1 MSRKAGLRRRQNA
14 VKEGPALKA
23 ARLCRAAKL
32 AIAQGNLDVAQEA
45 YGAAIEC
52 GTRDPE
58 AFNDLA
64 TIYDKKGVKAEE
76 RFQLLSKAFEM
87 APGHPVI
94 RRNFLNLLQGLLV
107 AFEQAGHFREA
118 LPLHLRRVALEP
130 DSAPAQRALGYCYG
144 QLGHSEAAVTH
155 FTRATTL
162 DPNNPGYHNDLGL
175 AWLELHQLSQARAAF
190 QRVLELN
197 PRSVP
202 AFVHLGLLANITGLT
217 DVAVNMMHR
226 ALQVDPN
233 CVEAHNNL
241 AMFLRD
247 QGELVECR
255 RHYQQALRLKPNQA
269 SVFSGYLLSL
279 NDDPAAEPDWVASE
293 HRRFN
298 EIVKSRSRPLAPRSL
313 DPEKRLRI
321 AYLSPDFR
329 THSVAHFIAPLLE
342 AHDRLMVE
350 VTCYATSNAEDGM
363 TERIRQATDRWRP
376 VFRLSDDDLA
386 ALIQEDQIDVL
397 IELSGHTAD
406 NRLTMLAERTA
417 PVQMT
422 YLGYPNTTGLA
433 SVDYRI
439 TDAVADPPG
448 VTDAWHT
455 EKLLRIDGGFLAY
468 AAPPFAKE
476 IPVSDPPARK
486 AGAITF
492 GSFNNLAKTND
503 TLLQSWA
510 TILARVP
517 HSRLLLK
524 AHGLRNEGVRQRIL
538 RTFAAH
544 GEIAPE
550 RVCFMGHE
558 RSAADHLQRYHEVDL
573 ALDTFPYNGTTTTCE
588 ALWMG
593 VPVLTLQGRS
603 HAGRVGA
610 SLLSRVA
617 LQEFVAQDWSDYV
630 EKAVVWAGRQDN
642 SGELRSKL
650 RGRLLASPLMDAG
663 RLARGLEAAFREAWR
678 SYCRGRSS
686 QGDAPT
692 CRR

>member
-14 VKEGPALKA
+14 VKEDPALKA
-23 ARLCRAAKL
+23 AKLCRTAKL
-32 AIAQGNLDVAQEA
+32 AIAQGNLNLAEEA

-52 GTRDPE
+52 GSRDPD

-64 TIYDKKGVKAEE
+64 TIYDKKGVKPEE
-76 RFQLLSKAFEM
+76 RFQLLSRAFEL
-87 APGHPVI
+87 APRHPVI
-94 RRNFLNLLQGLLV
+94 RRNFLNLLQRLL
-107 AFEQAGHFREA
+107 AALEQAGRFREA
-118 LPLHLRRVALEP
+118 LPLHLRRVAIEP
-130 DSAPAQRALGYCYG
+130 DSAPTQRALGYCCGKVG
-144 QLGHSEAAVTH
+144 QSEAAVAH

-175 AWLELHQLSQARAAF
+175 AWLELHQLSEARAAF
-190 QRVLELN
+190 QRVLELD
-197 PRSVP
+197 PQSVR
-202 AFVHLGLLANITGLT
+202 AFMHLGLLANIAGLT
-217 DVAVNMMHR
+217 EVAVNMMRR

-255 RHYQQALRLKPNQA
+255 RHYQQALRLKPDQT

-279 NDDPAAEPDWVASE
+279 NDDPAAEPDWVAAE
-293 HRRFN
+293 HRRFDG
-298 EIVKSRSRPLAPRSL
+298 IVKRSSRPLAPRTL
-313 DPEKRLRI
+313 DPERKLRI

-342 AHDRLMVE
+342 AHDRSVVE

-363 TERIRQATDRWRP
+363 TERIRQATERWRS
-376 VFRLSDDDLA
+376 VFRMSDDDLA
-386 ALIQEDQIDVL
+386 ALIQDDQIDVL

-433 SVDYRI
+433 SMDYRI

-448 VTDAWHT
+448 VTDGWHT
-455 EKLLRIDGGFLAY
+455 EKLLRVDGGFLAY
-468 AAPPFAKE
+468 SAPALASE
-476 IPVSDPPARK
+476 IPIAEPPVRK
-486 AGAITF
+486 TGHMTF

-503 TLLQSWA
+503 TLLQIWA
-510 TILARVP
+510 AILARVP
-517 HSRLLLK
+517 GSRLLLK
-524 AHGLRNEGVRQRIL
+524 AHGLRNEGAKRRVL
-538 RTFAAH
+538 KALAAH
-544 GEIAPE
+544 GGIGEE
-550 RVCFMGHE
+550 RVCLMGHE
-558 RSAADHLQRYHEVDL
+558 PSVADHLQRYNEIDL

-593 VPVLTLQGRS
+593 VPVITVQGRC

-610 SLLSRVA
+610 SLLSRIG
-617 LQEFVAQDWSDYV
+617 LQDFVANDQSEYV
-630 EKAVVWAGRQDN
+630 EMAVAWAGRQERLA
-642 SGELRSKL
+642 ELRSRL
-650 RGRLLASPLMDAG
+650 RERLVASPVMDAR
-663 RLARGLEAAFREAWR
+663 RLARGLEVAFREAWR
-678 SYCRGRSS
+678 IYCRSH
-686 QGDAPT
+686 
-692 CRR
+692 

>member
-1 MSRKAGLRRRQNA
+1 
-14 VKEGPALKA
+14 
-23 ARLCRAAKL
+23 
-32 AIAQGNLDVAQEA
+32 
-45 YGAAIEC
+45 
-52 GTRDPE
+52 
-58 AFNDLA
+58 
-64 TIYDKKGVKAEE
+64 
-76 RFQLLSKAFEM
+76 
-87 APGHPVI
+87 
-94 RRNFLNLLQGLLV
+94 
-107 AFEQAGHFREA
+107 
-118 LPLHLRRVALEP
+118 
-130 DSAPAQRALGYCYG
+130 
-144 QLGHSEAAVTH
+144 
-155 FTRATTL
+155 
-162 DPNNPGYHNDLGL
+162 
-175 AWLELHQLSQARAAF
+175 
-190 QRVLELN
+190 
-197 PRSVP
+197 
-202 AFVHLGLLANITGLT
+202 
-217 DVAVNMMHR
+217 MMHR

-476 IPVSDPPARK
+476 IPGSDPPARK

>member
-1 MSRKAGLRRRQNA
+1 MSRKAELRRRQNA
-14 VKEGPALKA
+14 VKEDPALKA

-107 AFEQAGHFREA
+107 AFEQAGRFREA
-118 LPLHLRRVALEP
+118 LPLHLRRVAIEP
-130 DSAPAQRALGYCYG
+130 DSAPAQRALGYCYRQVG
-144 QLGHSEAAVTH
+144 QSEAAVVH
-155 FTRATTL
+155 FTRATSL
-162 DPNNPGYHNDLGL
+162 DCNNPGYHNDLGL
-175 AWLELHQLSQARAAF
+175 AWLELHQLSEARAAF
-190 QRVLELN
+190 QRVLELD
-197 PRSVP
+197 PQSVP
-202 AFVHLGLLANITGLT
+202 AFVHLGVLANITGLT
-217 DVAVNMMHR
+217 DVAVNMMRR
-226 ALQVDPN
+226 ALRVDPN
-233 CVEAHNNL
+233 CIEAHNNL

-255 RHYQQALRLKPNQA
+255 RHYQQALGLKPDQA

-298 EIVKSRSRPLAPRSL
+298 GIVKSRSRLLAPRSL

-342 AHDRLMVE
+342 AHDRSVVD

-376 VFRLSDDDLA
+376 AFRLNDDDLA

-417 PVQMT
+417 PVQIT

-433 SVDYRI
+433 SMDYRI

-468 AAPPFAKE
+468 AAPSFATE
-476 IPVSDPPARK
+476 IPVGAPPAGK
-486 AGAITF
+486 AGAFTF

-503 TLLQSWA
+503 ALLQSWA

-517 HSRLLLK
+517 DSRLLLK

-538 RTFAAH
+538 KTFAAH
-544 GEIAPE
+544 GGIAPE
-550 RVCFMGHE
+550 RVRFMGHE
-558 RSAADHLQRYHEVDL
+558 QSAADHLQRYHEVDL

-610 SLLSRVA
+610 SLLSRVD

-630 EKAVVWAGRQDN
+630 EKAVAWAGRPD
-642 SGELRSKL
+642 SSRELRSKL
-650 RGRLLASPLMDAG
+650 RGRLLASPVMDAG
-663 RLARGLEAAFREAWR
+663 RLAHGLETAFREAWR
-678 SYCRGRSS
+678 AYCRGR
-686 QGDAPT
+686 
-692 CRR
+692 

>member
-1 MSRKAGLRRRQNA
+1 
-14 VKEGPALKA
+14 LKA
-23 ARLCRAAKL
+23 AKLCRAAKL
-32 AIAQGNLDVAQEA
+32 AIAQGNLNLAEEA

-52 GTRDPE
+52 RTLDPE

-76 RFQLLSKAFEM
+76 RFQLLSKAFAL
-87 APGHPVI
+87 APEHPVI
-94 RRNFLNLLQGLLV
+94 RRNFLNLLQRLL
-107 AFEQAGHFREA
+107 AALEQAGRFGEA
-118 LPLHLRRVALEP
+118 LPLHLRRVSIEP
-130 DSAPAQRALGYCYG
+130 ESAPAQRALGYCYG
-144 QLGHSEAAVTH
+144 KLGQSEAAVAH
-155 FTRATTL
+155 FTRATSL

-175 AWLELHQLSQARAAF
+175 AWLELHQLSEARTAF
-190 QRVLELN
+190 QRVLELD
-197 PRSVP
+197 PQSVR
-202 AFVHLGLLANITGLT
+202 AFLHLGILANITGLT
-217 DVAVNMMHR
+217 DVAVNMMRR

-247 QGELVECR
+247 QGELTECR
-255 RHYQQALRLKPNQA
+255 RHYQQALRLKPDQA

-279 NDDPAAEPDWVASE
+279 NDDPAAEPDWVAAE

-298 EIVKSRSRPLAPRSL
+298 GIVKPSRRPLAPRSL

-342 AHDRLMVE
+342 AHDRTMVE
-350 VTCYATSNAEDGM
+350 VTCYATSNVEDGM
-363 TERIRQATDRWRP
+363 TERIRQATERWRP
-376 VFRLSDDDLA
+376 VFRMSDDDLA
-386 ALIQEDQIDVL
+386 ALIQGDQIDVL

-433 SVDYRI
+433 SMDYRI

-476 IPVSDPPARK
+476 IPVSEPPARK

-503 TLLQSWA
+503 MLLQIWA
-510 TILARVP
+510 AILARVP
-517 HSRLLLK
+517 GSRLLLK
-524 AHGLRNEGVRQRIL
+524 AHGLRSEGVRRRIL
-538 RTFAAH
+538 KVLAAH
-544 GEIAPE
+544 GGIGEE

-558 RSAADHLQRYHEVDL
+558 RSAADHLQRYHEMDL
-573 ALDTFPYNGTTTTCE
+573 ALDTFPYNGTTTSCE

-593 VPVLTLQGRS
+593 VPVLTLQGRC

-610 SLLSRVA
+610 SLLSRVD
-617 LQEFVAQDWSDYV
+617 LQEFVANNQSDYV
-630 EKAVVWAGRQDN
+630 EKAVAWAGGQES
-642 SGELRSKL
+642 SGELRSSL
-650 RGRLLASPLMDAG
+650 RERLLASPVMDAG
-663 RLARGLEAAFREAWR
+663 RLARGLEAAYREAWR
-678 SYCRGRSS
+678 AYCRN
-686 QGDAPT
+686 
-692 CRR
+692 C